1 MIKTGASLTELSG
14 FAHPENLKHLLKP
27 QTRRE
32 EDLVEVIEA
41 VLEHHDPCE
50 NEEDLLEENERLKGL
65 EVHFIQGCGALRSG
79 IEELKSVLCAVTSDH
94 EKVAHMTAW
103 LFRQQNVLSQLKKI

>member
-1 MIKTGASLTELSG
+1 MIKTGAALTELSG
-14 FAHPENLKHLLKP
+14 FANPADLKHLLKP

-41 VLEHHDPCE
+41 VLEHRDPFE
-50 NEEDLLEENERLKGL
+50 DEEALLEENERLKGL
-65 EVHFIQGCGALRSG
+65 EAHFTLGCGSLRSG

-103 LFRQQNVLSQLKKI
+103 LFRQQTVLSQLKKT